1 MESNQ
6 SYRQFLIHN
15 AETLMN
21 INKYNCENQMDLPKK
36 SVYVESNIKRELH
49 SDLKET
55 EINRR
60 NVLKRLNTP
69 LL

>member
-1 MESNQ
+1 
-6 SYRQFLIHN
+6 
-15 AETLMN
+15 MN